1 VALEQDLRRIAERAA
16 VYAEEGEDVAG
27 IVPAE
32 PASGFRLY
40 VCAYGSENATGWLVL
55 DATGVPVAD
64 RELVRD
70 AVSIAALCEVA
81 EEAAFPGDLDELRS
95 QLVALRIA
103 EAPEGIAE
111 AEDAARALQHLLGA
125 PPHLASPERL
135 DAIGVAARR
144 LERALDPTA
153 PSPFTDVLRSAGDV
167 ADALWRDV
175 ESGYL
180 RPLD

>member
-81 EEAAFPGDLDELRS
+81 EEAAGVEPDSARVASPALLDELG
-95 QLVALRIA
+95 A
-103 EAPEGIAE
+103 EAGPDVPEALKG
-111 AEDAARALQHLLGA
+111 AADTVEEL
-125 PPHLASPERL
+125 
-135 DAIGVAARR
+135 V
-144 LERALDPTA
+144 
-153 PSPFTDVLRSAGDV
+153 
-167 ADALWRDV
+167 RDV
-175 ESGYL
+175 ERGYK
-180 RPLD
+180 RPLS

>member
-1 VALEQDLRRIAERAA
+1 MALEQDLRRIAERAA
-16 VYAEEGEDVAG
+16 VYAEEGEDLAG

-81 EEAAFPGDLDELRS
+81 EEAAGVEPDSARVASPALLDELG
-95 QLVALRIA
+95 A
-103 EAPEGIAE
+103 
-111 AEDAARALQHLLGA
+111 DAG
-125 PPHLASPERL
+125 P
-135 DAIGVAARR
+135 DVAA
-144 LERALDPTA
+144 ALKGTA
-153 PSPFTDVLRSAGDV
+153 DTVEELV
-167 ADALWRDV
+167 RDV
-175 ESGYL
+175 ERGYK
-180 RPLD
+180 RPLS

>member
-1 VALEQDLRRIAERAA
+1 VPLEQDLRRIAERAA

-40 VCAYGSENATGWLVL
+40 VCAYGSEDATSWLVL

-81 EEAAFPGDLDELRS
+81 EEAAGVEPDSARVASPALLDELGADAGPD
-95 QLVALRIA
+95 VA
-103 EAPEGIAE
+103 EALK
-111 AEDAARALQHLLGA
+111 AA
-125 PPHLASPERL
+125 
-135 DAIGVAARR
+135 
-144 LERALDPTA
+144 
-153 PSPFTDVLRSAGDV
+153 AGTV
-167 ADALWRDV
+167 EELVRDV
-175 ESGYL
+175 ERGYK
-180 RPLD
+180 RPLS

>member
-1 VALEQDLRRIAERAA
+1 VVLEQDLRRIAERAA

-40 VCAYGSENATGWLVL
+40 VCAYGSENARGWLVL

-81 EEAAFPGDLDELRS
+81 EEAAGVEPDSARVASPALLDELGADAGPD
-95 QLVALRIA
+95 VA
-103 EAPEGIAE
+103 EALKG
-111 AEDAARALQHLLGA
+111 AADTVEEL
-125 PPHLASPERL
+125 
-135 DAIGVAARR
+135 V
-144 LERALDPTA
+144 
-153 PSPFTDVLRSAGDV
+153 
-167 ADALWRDV
+167 RDV
-175 ESGYL
+175 ERGYK
-180 RPLD
+180 RPLS

>member
-1 VALEQDLRRIAERAA
+1 MALEQDLRRIAERAA
-16 VYAEEGEDVAG
+16 VYADEGEDVAG

-81 EEAAFPGDLDELRS
+81 EEAAGVEPDSARVASPALLDELGADAGPD
-95 QLVALRIA
+95 VA
-103 EAPEGIAE
+103 EALKG
-111 AEDAARALQHLLGA
+111 AADTVEEL
-125 PPHLASPERL
+125 
-135 DAIGVAARR
+135 V
-144 LERALDPTA
+144 
-153 PSPFTDVLRSAGDV
+153 
-167 ADALWRDV
+167 RDV
-175 ESGYL
+175 ERGYK
-180 RPLD
+180 RPLS

>member
-1 VALEQDLRRIAERAA
+1 MALEQDLRRIAERAA

-81 EEAAFPGDLDELRS
+81 EEAAGVEPDSARVASPALLDELGADAGPD
-95 QLVALRIA
+95 VA
-103 EAPEGIAE
+103 EAIKG
-111 AEDAARALQHLLGA
+111 AADTVEEL
-125 PPHLASPERL
+125 
-135 DAIGVAARR
+135 V
-144 LERALDPTA
+144 
-153 PSPFTDVLRSAGDV
+153 
-167 ADALWRDV
+167 RDV
-175 ESGYL
+175 ERGYK
-180 RPLD
+180 RPLS

>member
-1 VALEQDLRRIAERAA
+1 MRRIAERAA

-81 EEAAFPGDLDELRS
+81 EEAAGLEPDSARVASPALLDELGADAGPD
-95 QLVALRIA
+95 VA
-103 EAPEGIAE
+103 EALKG
-111 AEDAARALQHLLGA
+111 AADTVEEL
-125 PPHLASPERL
+125 
-135 DAIGVAARR
+135 V
-144 LERALDPTA
+144 
-153 PSPFTDVLRSAGDV
+153 
-167 ADALWRDV
+167 RDV
-175 ESGYL
+175 ERGYK
-180 RPLD
+180 RPLS

>member
-1 VALEQDLRRIAERAA
+1 MVLEQDLRRIAERAA

-81 EEAAFPGDLDELRS
+81 EEAAGVEPDSARVASPALLDELGADAGPD
-95 QLVALRIA
+95 VA
-103 EAPEGIAE
+103 EAIKG
-111 AEDAARALQHLLGA
+111 AADTVEEL
-125 PPHLASPERL
+125 
-135 DAIGVAARR
+135 V
-144 LERALDPTA
+144 
-153 PSPFTDVLRSAGDV
+153 
-167 ADALWRDV
+167 RDV
-175 ESGYL
+175 ERGYK
-180 RPLD
+180 RPLS

>member
-1 VALEQDLRRIAERAA
+1 VPLEQDLRRIAERAA

-40 VCAYGSENATGWLVL
+40 VCAYGSEDATSWLVL

-81 EEAAFPGDLDELRS
+81 EEAAGVEPDSARVASPALLDELGADAGPD
-95 QLVALRIA
+95 VA
-103 EAPEGIAE
+103 EALKG
-111 AEDAARALQHLLGA
+111 AAGTVEEL
-125 PPHLASPERL
+125 
-135 DAIGVAARR
+135 V
-144 LERALDPTA
+144 
-153 PSPFTDVLRSAGDV
+153 
-167 ADALWRDV
+167 RDV
-175 ESGYL
+175 ERGYK
-180 RPLD
+180 RPLS